1 MRRKFQRLTRL
12 RSELRR
18 GKTSARR
25 AVAPSEGGSNLR
37 AVLMNDCFA
46 LFDERRRP
54 WIDPDLLKQKFLA
67 RSAEFH
73 PDRVHSAS
81 TQERRAAQE
90 RYTELNTAYNCLR
103 DPKER
108 LAHLLE
114 LERGAKPT
122 QVQDI
127 PSGLMSLSLEVGQI
141 CREADAFLAEKA
153 KVTSPLL
160 KVRMF
165 QRNQDCTDKLLELQK
180 ALGARYEA
188 VIAQLKTVDA
198 DWEASGTRD
207 SSIRA
212 ANLDRLEEL
221 AQLFSYFKRW
231 RQQIQE
237 RIVQLS
243 F

>member
-1 MRRKFQRLTRL
+1 
-12 RSELRR
+12 
-18 GKTSARR
+18 
-25 AVAPSEGGSNLR
+25 
-37 AVLMNDCFA
+37 MNDCFA

-127 PSGLMSLSLEVGQI
+127 PSGLMSLSLEPGIRQFVQPTLTGWKNWPNCSAI
-141 CREADAFLAEKA
+141 SSAGASKFRNESCSFLFDHARNLREILWPA
-153 KVTSPLL
+153 
-160 KVRMF
+160 
-165 QRNQDCTDKLLELQK
+165 
-180 ALGARYEA
+180 
-188 VIAQLKTVDA
+188 
-198 DWEASGTRD
+198 
-207 SSIRA
+207 
-212 ANLDRLEEL
+212 
-221 AQLFSYFKRW
+221 
-231 RQQIQE
+231 
-237 RIVQLS
+237 
-243 F
+243 